1 MRSSG
6 WATEV
11 FLGSDVLAGATV
23 SGMRVV
29 KCDLRVHPLLSTR
42 ALTTEREASAIHARQ
57 VGSKAQ
63 SKATT
68 AGGGASHLKDS
79 DKASS
84 LQLALH
90 SCLSDSFE
98 DVGWKTVLISKKF

>member
-29 KCDLRVHPLLSTR
+29 KCDLRVHPYFPLSTR
-42 ALTTEREASAIHARQ
+42 AVTTEREAASVRQ
-57 VGSKAQ
+57 VLFMLGRL
-63 SKATT
+63 
-68 AGGGASHLKDS
+68 GLKH
-79 DKASS
+79 S
-84 LQLALH
+84 LKQLLLA
-90 SCLSDSFE
+90 
-98 DVGWKTVLISKKF
+98 VV

>member
-1 MRSSG
+1 VRSSG

-42 ALTTEREASAIHARQ
+42 ALTTEREATSVRQ
-57 VGSKAQ
+57 VLFMPGRLGLKHSLKQLLLGSWCLAVVVQ
-63 SKATT
+63 TTSKIQQQAVC
-68 AGGGASHLKDS
+68 S
-79 DKASS
+79 
-84 LQLALH
+84 
-90 SCLSDSFE
+90 
-98 DVGWKTVLISKKF
+98 

>member
-29 KCDLRVHPLLSTR
+29 KCGLRVHPLLSTR
-42 ALTTEREASAIHARQ
+42 AVTTEQEATSVMQ
-57 VGSKAQ
+57 VLFMPGRLGRKHSLKQLLLAVVQ
-63 SKATT
+63 AT
-68 AGGGASHLKDS
+68 
-79 DKASS
+79 
-84 LQLALH
+84 
-90 SCLSDSFE
+90 
-98 DVGWKTVLISKKF
+98 